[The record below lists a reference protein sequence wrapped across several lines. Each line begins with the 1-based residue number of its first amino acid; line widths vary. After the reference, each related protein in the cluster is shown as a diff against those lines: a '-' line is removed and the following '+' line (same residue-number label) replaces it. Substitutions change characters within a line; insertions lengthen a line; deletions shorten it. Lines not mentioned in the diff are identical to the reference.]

1 MGALLE
7 NYSWFFHYFFDII
20 TVLCFPFYTL
30 QRWGLCHSDYD
41 KTMSSHSMWALFQ
54 KYKWQCKTLLYR
66 SSSPVVKIC
75 SSLHTKKSFFVSR
88 LMQIVRVFDTPP
100 SVTIW
105 QESLLLFPLLCHSLK
120 LSRSLYDEERW
131 WYFPPCFSPEKK
143 VGWPLPQPLSW

>member
-1 MGALLE
+1 MTAGEKPRKKSCFLLL
-7 NYSWFFHYFFDII
+7 HFDII
-20 TVLCFPFYTL
+20 TVLCFPL
-30 QRWGLCHSDYD
+30 VWGLCHSDYD